1 MTPDAV
7 DQDAFD
13 LIVVGGGVF
22 GLGTALEAGRRGRRT
37 LCVDR
42 GAVPNPVA
50 ASYGP
55 SRKIRSTYLDP
66 HYTRLALEA
75 MAEWRRLEAETG
87 KELYVAAGNLNV
99 SDGAA
104 DTHLEALE
112 ANARRGGAKVRWLDA
127 DALHREF
134 PQFRRGRHA
143 LLEEEAGFLRATDC
157 LITLRELAEKHG
169 VQFATGHDA
178 EVALSGRSVE
188 VRTDA
193 AIYHTPQVVVAAGGW
208 SKRLFPELRRALWQ
222 CQQGIMYL
230 DGVPA
235 EFCRPAFVPYSGPD
249 TGFYGFPA
257 EPGRVGFKLARHLVT
272 APIDNPDFDRRT
284 TPSGFVEAAGEFLR
298 GWFGLDPRDYRAS
311 YESCMYN
318 LPRSTDFLLDFHP
331 EMPGVFLATAGSGH
345 GFKFGSILGRIV
357 LDRLDGIQSD
367 RWSPQF
373 SYESFLSA
381 SSRPR
386 LL

>member
-1 MTPDAV
+1 MADRS
-7 DQDAFD
+7 FD

-22 GLGTALEAGRRGRRT
+22 GLSTALEAGRRGRQA
-37 LCVDR
+37 LVVDR
-42 GAVPNPVA
+42 GVVPNPIS

-75 MAEWRRLEAETG
+75 MAGWRQIEAETG

-99 SDGAA
+99 SDGEA
-104 DTHLEALE
+104 DVHLETLE
-112 ANARRGGAKVRWLDA
+112 ANARRGGAKVRWLGTD
-127 DALHREF
+127 DLRREF
-134 PQFRRGRHA
+134 PQFRRGRRA

-157 LITLRELAEKHG
+157 VIALRGLAEKHG

-178 EVALSGRSVE
+178 AVVRSGSGVE
-188 VRTDA
+188 VRTDTA
-193 AIYHTPQVVVAAGGW
+193 TYRAPQVVVAAGGW
-208 SKRLFPELRRALWQ
+208 SKRLFPELGRALWQ

-230 DGVPA
+230 EGVPA
-235 EFCRPAFVPYSGPD
+235 TFWRPAFVPYSGAD

-257 EPGRVGFKLARHLVT
+257 EPGRAGLKLARHLVT
-272 APIDNPDFDRRT
+272 DPIDDPDFDRRT

-298 GWFGLDPRDYRAS
+298 GWFGLDPGQYRAT

-318 LPRSTDFLLDFHP
+318 LSTSNDLLLDFHP

-345 GFKFGSILGRIV
+345 GFKFGAVLGRIV

-367 RWSPQF
+367 RWVPQF
-373 SYESFLSA
+373 SYEAFLTA
-381 SSRPR
+381 GSRPR